1 VAADVVK
8 AADMTYA
15 TIIGYVVAAFSTA
28 SFAPQAWKIIRARET
43 KDISAGM
50 YILSVSGFAM
60 WIMFGFL
67 MRQWPLVVSNSI
79 CLFLSAFI
87 LLMKL
92 LPRADKEAVA
102 KLVVPH

>member
-1 VAADVVK
+1 VAADVVN

-15 TIIGYVVAAFSTA
+15 TIIGYVAAAFSTV

-43 KDISAGM
+43 EDISAGM
-50 YILSVSGFAM
+50 YILSVCGFAM
-60 WIMFGFL
+60 WIVFGFL

-102 KLVVPH
+102 KLVVPD

>member
-1 VAADVVK
+1 MLKCQGKTVE
-8 AADMTYA
+8 MSYA
-15 TIIGYVVAAFSTA
+15 TFIGYVAAAFSTA

-60 WIMFGFL
+60 WIVFGFL

-102 KLVVPH
+102 KLVVPG